1 MQSMEGTKV
10 KGKENIIQD
19 EQKLGI
25 CLEKWTVAMGSG
37 NTSQNLRK
45 LLKLKISRL
54 LVKRCENHR
63 VENTA

>member
-1 MQSMEGTKV
+1 MQSMEGTKI

-25 CLEKWTVAMGSG
+25 CLEKWTVAMGSQ